1 MITLL
6 KCLGLIIGG
15 LFVSR
20 ILLGLIEA
28 QNEKRRKAQDEYQK
42 LLDIKRKAEYEE
54 MLKESER
61 LAELEEKYQKIVSDI
76 EDKNSNSGNNTGNNT
91 GTNTNNENNNTNTEN
106 NNFILFLL
114 MDILLIHTVI
124 L

>member
-6 KCLGLIIGG
+6 KCLGLIISG
-15 LFVSR
+15 LIVSR

-28 QNEKRRKAQDEYQK
+28 QSEKRRKAQEEYQK

-76 EDKNSNSGNNTGNNT
+76 EDKK
-91 GTNTNNENNNTNTEN
+91 
-106 NNFILFLL
+106 
-114 MDILLIHTVI
+114 
-124 L
+124 

>member
-28 QNEKRRKAQDEYQK
+28 QNEKRRKAQEEYQK

-76 EDKNSNSGNNTGNNT
+76 EDKK
-91 GTNTNNENNNTNTEN
+91 
-106 NNFILFLL
+106 
-114 MDILLIHTVI
+114 
-124 L
+124 

>member
-6 KCLGLIIGG
+6 KCLGLIISG
-15 LFVSR
+15 LIVSR

-28 QNEKRRKAQDEYQK
+28 QSEKRRKAQEEYQN
-42 LLDIKRKAEYEE
+42 LFDIKRKAEYEE

-76 EDKNSNSGNNTGNNT
+76 EDKK
-91 GTNTNNENNNTNTEN
+91 
-106 NNFILFLL
+106 
-114 MDILLIHTVI
+114 
-124 L
+124 

>member
-6 KCLGLIIGG
+6 KCLGLIISG
-15 LFVSR
+15 LIVSR
-20 ILLGLIEA
+20 ILLCLIEA
-28 QNEKRRKAQDEYQK
+28 QNEKRRKAQEEYQK

-76 EDKNSNSGNNTGNNT
+76 EDKK
-91 GTNTNNENNNTNTEN
+91 
-106 NNFILFLL
+106 
-114 MDILLIHTVI
+114 
-124 L
+124 

>member
-6 KCLGLIIGG
+6 KCLGLIISG
-15 LFVSR
+15 LIVSR

-28 QNEKRRKAQDEYQK
+28 QNEKRRKAQEEYQK

-76 EDKNSNSGNNTGNNT
+76 EDKK
-91 GTNTNNENNNTNTEN
+91 
-106 NNFILFLL
+106 
-114 MDILLIHTVI
+114 
-124 L
+124 

>member
-15 LFVSR
+15 LIVSR
-20 ILLGLIEA
+20 ILLCLIEA
-28 QNEKRRKAQDEYQK
+28 QSEKRRKAQEEYQK

-76 EDKNSNSGNNTGNNT
+76 EDKK
-91 GTNTNNENNNTNTEN
+91 
-106 NNFILFLL
+106 
-114 MDILLIHTVI
+114 
-124 L
+124 

>member
-28 QNEKRRKAQDEYQK
+28 QNEKRRKAQ
-42 LLDIKRKAEYEE
+42 EE
-54 MLKESER
+54 
-61 LAELEEKYQKIVSDI
+61 YQKIVSDI
-76 EDKNSNSGNNTGNNT
+76 EDKK
-91 GTNTNNENNNTNTEN
+91 
-106 NNFILFLL
+106 
-114 MDILLIHTVI
+114 
-124 L
+124 

>member
-6 KCLGLIIGG
+6 KCLGLIISG
-15 LFVSR
+15 LIVSR

-28 QNEKRRKAQDEYQK
+28 QSEKRRKAQEEYQK
-42 LLDIKRKAEYEE
+42 LLDRKRKAEYEE

-76 EDKNSNSGNNTGNNT
+76 EDKK
-91 GTNTNNENNNTNTEN
+91 
-106 NNFILFLL
+106 
-114 MDILLIHTVI
+114 
-124 L
+124 

>member
-15 LFVSR
+15 LIVSR

-28 QNEKRRKAQDEYQK
+28 QSEKRRKAQEEYQK

-76 EDKNSNSGNNTGNNT
+76 EDKK
-91 GTNTNNENNNTNTEN
+91 
-106 NNFILFLL
+106 
-114 MDILLIHTVI
+114 
-124 L
+124 

>member
-15 LFVSR
+15 LIVSR

-28 QNEKRRKAQDEYQK
+28 QNEKRRKAQEEYQK

-61 LAELEEKYQKIVSDI
+61 LAELEEIYQKIVSDI
-76 EDKNSNSGNNTGNNT
+76 EDKK
-91 GTNTNNENNNTNTEN
+91 
-106 NNFILFLL
+106 
-114 MDILLIHTVI
+114 
-124 L
+124 